1 MCESCGNMSR
11 SGCSCPAQL
20 HSEQF
25 CSPDSAFPLYNLFVC
40 EYCKS
45 IADTRRDELLNENTA
60 QGMCMLLNDHKIDLK

>member
-1 MCESCGNMSR
+1 MSR

-25 CSPDSAFPLYNLFVC
+25 CSRDSAFPLYNLFVC

-45 IADTRRDELLNENTA
+45 IEHTRRDELLNENAA
-60 QGMCMLLNDHKIDLK
+60 QGMYVQSQD